1 MSELGQA
8 PPAPPSTPSPA
19 GAPQLGDARPS
30 FFSRFFGA
38 LFSPD
43 ETFAS
48 IARRPDFV
56 APMIVLLLLAL
67 GGGAVMAN
75 RVDFTGPAREKM
87 EEKKVPADRID
98 SQVRMIA
105 AVSKVAAYCA
115 PIFTILL
122 WLLSSA
128 ILLLA
133 FRMMGGEGTYGQAY
147 STTLYAYIP
156 RALQSV
162 IVVLVIF
169 LRGGTV
175 GAAEL
180 PTIVKSNLAFLVSQK
195 ATPML
200 FAVASAVDVFALWS
214 LVLSIIGFA
223 YVSRFSRAKSAA
235 IVITVWLLGVLLI
248 RVAPAALSGLGS

>member
-8 PPAPPSTPSPA
+8 PPAAPMAP
-19 GAPQLGDARPS
+19 APQLGETRPS
-30 FFSRFFGA
+30 FLSRFFGA
-38 LFSPD
+38 LFSPV

-56 APMIVLLLLAL
+56 GPMVVLLLLAL

-75 RVDFTGPAREKM
+75 RVDFTGPVREKL
-87 EEKKVPADRID
+87 EEKKVPAERID
-98 SQVRMIA
+98 QQVRMTA

-115 PIFTILL
+115 PLFSVIL
-122 WLLSSA
+122 WLLSAA
-128 ILLLA
+128 ITLLA
-133 FRMMGGEGTYGQAY
+133 FRMMGGEGTFGQAY

-156 RALQSV
+156 RALQSI

-169 LRGGTV
+169 LRGGTL

-180 PTIVKSNLAFLVSQK
+180 PTIVKSNLAFLVTQK
-195 ATPML
+195 ANPML

-214 LVLSIIGFA
+214 LALSVIGFA
-223 YVSRFSRAKSAA
+223 YVSRFSRTKSA
-235 IVITVWLLGVLLI
+235 VIILTVWLLGILLF

>member
-8 PPAPPSTPSPA
+8 PPAPPLVPA
-19 GAPQLGDARPS
+19 PPQPGEPRPS

-48 IARRPDFV
+48 IARRPDFL
-56 APMIVLLLLAL
+56 APMVLLLLLAL

-75 RVDFTGPAREKM
+75 RVDFSGPAREKL

-98 SQVRMIA
+98 SQLRMVT
-105 AVSKVAAYCA
+105 AVSKVLSYCA
-115 PIFTILL
+115 PIITLLL
-122 WLLSSA
+122 WLFSSA
-128 ILLLA
+128 MLLLA
-133 FRMMGGEGTYGQAY
+133 FRMMGGEGTYGQAF

-156 RALQSV
+156 RALQSM

-195 ATPML
+195 ANPML
-200 FAVASAVDVFALWS
+200 FALASAFDVFTLWS
-214 LVLSIIGFA
+214 LVLSIIGYA
-223 YVSRFSRAKSAA
+223 YVSRFSRAKSAV
-235 IVITVWLLGVLLI
+235 IVTAVWLLGILI
-248 RVAPAALSGLGS
+248 FRVGPAALSGLGS